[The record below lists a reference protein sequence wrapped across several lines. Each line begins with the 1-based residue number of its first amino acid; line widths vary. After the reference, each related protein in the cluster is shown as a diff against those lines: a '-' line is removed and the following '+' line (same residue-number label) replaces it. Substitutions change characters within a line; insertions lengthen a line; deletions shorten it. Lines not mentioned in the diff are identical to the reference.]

1 MNTKFL
7 LGASAA
13 LMAAGGLALQF
24 APHEVLAYAGYPA
37 SGLAPVVVQLLGAL
51 YLGFAL
57 LNWMS
62 KGVRMGG
69 IYARPLAV
77 GNVLHFLA
85 GAFTLLHY
93 ALRNPAAAGVW
104 VGAAGYAL
112 LAVLF
117 GAILFVSPRLESAPE
132 RG

>member
-7 LGASAA
+7 LAISAG
-13 LMAAGGLALQF
+13 LMAAGGLILQF
-24 APHEVLAYAGYPA
+24 APHEVLTRAGYPA
-37 SGLAPVVVQLLGAL
+37 SGLAPVLMQVLGAL

-57 LNWMS
+57 LNWLS

-69 IYARPLAV
+69 IYARPLAM
-77 GNVLHFLA
+77 GNLLHFFA
-85 GAFTLLHY
+85 GAGALLRH
-93 ALRNPAAAGVW
+93 AAHPPT
-104 VGAAGYAL
+104 GAWAWAVAAVYAL

-117 GAILFVSPRLESAPE
+117 GAVLLVSPLPE

>member
-13 LMAAGGLALQF
+13 LMAAGGLVLQF
-24 APHEVLAYAGYPA
+24 APQEVLTHAGYPA
-37 SGLAPVVVQLLGAL
+37 SGLAPVLVQVLGAL

-69 IYARPLAV
+69 IYARPLAM
-77 GNVLHFLA
+77 GNGVHFLV

-93 ALRNPAAAGVW
+93 ALLTPTANVW
-104 VGAAGYAL
+104 AWTAGYTL
-112 LAVLF
+112 LAILF
-117 GAILFVSPRLESAPE
+117 GAVMFVTPRQEPSPE

>member
-1 MNTKFL
+1 MSTKFL
-7 LGASAA
+7 LGVSAA
-13 LMAAGGLALQF
+13 LMAAGGLVLQF

-37 SGLAPVVVQLLGAL
+37 SGLAPVLVQVLGAL

-69 IYARPLAV
+69 IYARPLAL
-77 GNVLHFLA
+77 GNGLHWLV

-93 ALRNPAAAGVW
+93 ALQIPTQAGAW
-104 VGAAGYAL
+104 AWTAGYAL
-112 LAVLF
+112 FAGLF
-117 GAILFVSPRLESAPE
+117 GAVMFSSPPDPR
-132 RG
+132 